1 MLRFVRRFLILV
13 CAIHLGCGKS
23 PAAPG
28 AYALSNAT
36 LGVPGS
42 PPSLIGVVAAVQQDG
57 RVVLERRGSPAECER
72 AAIVSLSASTRIV
85 RRSGVAASATDVIAG
100 QPVSAWFGDVELRS
114 CPVQV
119 GAMAIVLEPS
129 GS

>member
-1 MLRFVRRFLILV
+1 MLRSMRRLVILV
-13 CAIHLGCGKS
+13 CSTLLGCAQS

-28 AYALSNAT
+28 AHALSNAT

-42 PPSLIGVVAAVQQDG
+42 PPSLVGVVTAVQQDG
-57 RVVLERRGSPAECER
+57 RVVLERRGSQAECER

-85 RRSGVAASATDVIAG
+85 RRSGVAATAADVTAG
-100 QPVSAWFGDVELRS
+100 HQVSAWFGDVELRS

-119 GAMAIVLEPS
+119 GAVAIVLES
-129 GS
+129 